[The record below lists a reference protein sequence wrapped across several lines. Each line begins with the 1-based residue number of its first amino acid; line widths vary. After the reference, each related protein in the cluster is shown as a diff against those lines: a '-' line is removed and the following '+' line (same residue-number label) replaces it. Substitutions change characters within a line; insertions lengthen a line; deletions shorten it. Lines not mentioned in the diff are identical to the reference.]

1 MIDTRLQN
9 SLKCSNCCK
18 DITDEEVKEYN
29 GYCKSIMKITVIM
42 MKPELQAK

>member
-1 MIDTRLQN
+1 MKQCK
-9 SLKCSNCCK
+9 SCCK